1 MATKRAGAIAVAG
14 DVCHREPV
22 ATHVRDLLTN
32 KLGEL
37 RFEPSDK
44 RIRAQIAGRTVVDSR
59 RAMLVWEPKRVVPSY
74 AVPVADLDADLIAWA
89 TDMSP
94 TSAADAVTG
103 PRLDGRPVYDPSIP
117 FSVHTAAGTTLDV
130 RSSGI
135 ERRQAAFR
143 PADQALNGYLILDFK
158 AFDAWYEEDE
168 HNVAHPRDPFH
179 RIDIVHSSRDV
190 RVQRDGQTLAQSSS
204 PYILF
209 EPPLPVRYYLA
220 PGDVNL
226 DLLTASETT
235 TYCAYKGRASY
246 LSVNGEDL
254 AWTYREPLREAT
266 EVTNRIAFFNELV
279 DLVVDGIA
287 LPRPVTPWSPR

>member
-1 MATKRAGAIAVAG
+1 MATRL
-14 DVCHREPV
+14 
-22 ATHVRDLLTN
+22 RDLLTN
-32 KLGEL
+32 ELGEL

-44 RIRAQIAGRTVVDSR
+44 RIRAQIAGRTVVDSQ

-74 AVPVADLDADLIAWA
+74 AVPVADVDAEVIASA
-89 TDMSP
+89 TDRSS
-94 TSAADAVTG
+94 TSASEVVIA
-103 PRLDGRPVYDPSIP
+103 PQLDGRPVYDPSIP
-117 FSVHTAAGTTLDV
+117 FTVHTADGTSLDL
-130 RSSGI
+130 RSSGL

-143 PADQALNGYLILDFK
+143 PADDALSGYLILDFG

-179 RIDIVHSSRDV
+179 RIDIVRSSRDI
-190 RVQRDGQTLAQSSS
+190 RVQRDGQTLASSSS

-220 PGDVNL
+220 PGDVDR
-226 DLLTASETT
+226 DLLTPSETT

-246 LSVNGEDL
+246 LSFNGEDV
-254 AWTYREPLREAT
+254 AWTYREPLREAV
-266 EVTNRIAFFNELV
+266 EVTDRIAFFNELV
-279 DLVVDGIA
+279 DLEVDGVA

>member
-1 MATKRAGAIAVAG
+1 MATRL
-14 DVCHREPV
+14 
-22 ATHVRDLLTN
+22 RDLLTN
-32 KLGEL
+32 ELGEL

-44 RIRAQIAGRTVVDSR
+44 RIRAQIAGRTVVDSQ

-74 AVPVADLDADLIAWA
+74 AVPVADVDAEVIASA
-89 TDMSP
+89 TDRSS
-94 TSAADAVTG
+94 TSASEVVIA
-103 PRLDGRPVYDPSIP
+103 PQLDGRPVYDPSIP
-117 FSVHTAAGTTLDV
+117 FTVHTADGTSLDL
-130 RSSGI
+130 RSSGL

-143 PADQALNGYLILDFK
+143 PADDALSGYLILDFG

-179 RIDIVHSSRDV
+179 RIDIVRSSRDI
-190 RVQRDGQTLAQSSS
+190 RVQRDGQTLASSSS

-220 PGDVNL
+220 PGDVDR
-226 DLLTASETT
+226 DLLTPSETT

-246 LSVNGEDL
+246 LSFNGEDV
-254 AWTYREPLREAT
+254 AWTYREPLREAV
-266 EVTNRIAFFNELV
+266 EVTDRIAFFNELV
-279 DLVVDGIA
+279 DLVVDGVA